1 MECTEKMA
9 EENLTIVVE
18 FVLLGFSDYPKLQ
31 GFLFVMFLV
40 IYLSILIGNGLIIII
55 TKVDSALQTPMYFFL
70 GNFSFLEICYTS
82 VTLPRMLVNIWTQKR
97 NISFLACAIQLGFL
111 LILGAPE
118 CLLLGVMAYDRYVA
132 ICKPLYYPLIM
143 NHKVCVQL
151 VVGSWTIGIPVQ
163 IAQTYQVFSLP
174 FYGSNKLNHIFC
186 DLRPV
191 LKVAHGNTFV
201 SELSIYAVAMLF
213 GMAPFLMILWSYMK
227 IVSTIQKIPST
238 TGKYKTFSTCSSH
251 IMVVGLFFGSIIITY
266 LQPKS
271 SHSAD
276 NDKIF
281 SLFYTILTPMFNP
294 LIYTLRNRDVIIALK
309 KLFKCEQIDYNVG
322 KW

>member
-1 MECTEKMA
+1 MEYTEKMA

-18 FVLLGFSDYPKLQ
+18 FILLGFSDHPNLQ
-31 GFLFVMFLV
+31 GFLFVMFLA

-70 GNFSFLEICYTS
+70 GNFSVLEICYAS
-82 VTLPRMLVNIWTQKR
+82 VTLPRMLVNIWTKKR

-118 CLLLGVMAYDRYVA
+118 CLLLGVMAYDRYVT

-143 NHKVCVQL
+143 NRKVCVQL

-191 LKVAHGNTFV
+191 LKVAHGDTFV
-201 SELSIYAVAMLF
+201 NELSIYVVAMLF

-227 IVSTIQKIPST
+227 IISTIQKIPSA

-271 SHSAD
+271 SHSTE

-294 LIYTLRNRDVIIALK
+294 LIYTLRNKDVIITLK
-309 KLFKCEQIDYNVG
+309 KLFKCGGTENS
-322 KW
+322 